1 MTPYFSNLQEF
12 RGVAL
17 GFYNW
22 GVYVGYSFTFLLLIA
37 ERNVGWRA
45 VYFIAG
51 VPGIAIGLLILF
63 TVKDPP
69 RGGADTK
76 QVEVIIL

>member
-1 MTPYFSNLQEF
+1 MWFQSS
-12 RGVAL
+12 RGAAL

-22 GVYVGYSFTFLLLIA
+22 GVYVGYSVTFLLLIA
-37 ERNVGWRA
+37 ERNLGWRA

-51 VPGIAIGLLILF
+51 IPGIVIGLLILF

-69 RGGADTK
+69 RGGQDLK
-76 QVEVIIL
+76 DEVLRIN